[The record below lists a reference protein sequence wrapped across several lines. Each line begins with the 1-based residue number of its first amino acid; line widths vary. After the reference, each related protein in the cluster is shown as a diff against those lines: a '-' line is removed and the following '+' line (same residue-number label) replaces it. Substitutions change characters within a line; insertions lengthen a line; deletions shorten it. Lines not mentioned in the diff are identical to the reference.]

1 MRAVSFAGDG
11 PLYDGSMKKKTL
23 RFGKGFRVMRGNH
36 ASQAAE
42 MVLPPPEALSS
53 FSDARSTR

>member
-1 MRAVSFAGDG
+1 
-11 PLYDGSMKKKTL
+11 MKKKTL

-42 MVLPPPEALSS
+42 MVLPPGGAEA
-53 FSDARSTR
+53 ARITAIAAPTSGCS